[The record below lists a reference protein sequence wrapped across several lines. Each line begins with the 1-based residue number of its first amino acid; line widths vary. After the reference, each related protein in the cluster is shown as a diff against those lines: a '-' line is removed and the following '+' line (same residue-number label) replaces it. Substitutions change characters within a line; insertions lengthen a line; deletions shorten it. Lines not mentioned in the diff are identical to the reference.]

1 MIYTLYMGDIHKFTD
16 WEGFDWDEG
25 NLLKN
30 WEKHRV
36 SASECEQV
44 FFNRPLVAE
53 VDAGHSKTEDRICA
67 LGVTDSGRRLFIVCT
82 VRRKTIRVIS
92 ARDMNRRE
100 RKVFDES

>member
-1 MIYTLYMGDIHKFTD
+1 MDDMYELGV

-30 WEKHRV
+30 WERHRV
-36 SASECEQV
+36 TASECEQV
-44 FFNRPLVAE
+44 FFNRPLVAGL
-53 VDAGHSKTEDRICA
+53 DTKHSGAEDRHFA
-67 LGVTDSGRRLFIVCT
+67 LGETDGGRALFVVFT
-82 VRRKTIRVIS
+82 SRNKKIRVIS